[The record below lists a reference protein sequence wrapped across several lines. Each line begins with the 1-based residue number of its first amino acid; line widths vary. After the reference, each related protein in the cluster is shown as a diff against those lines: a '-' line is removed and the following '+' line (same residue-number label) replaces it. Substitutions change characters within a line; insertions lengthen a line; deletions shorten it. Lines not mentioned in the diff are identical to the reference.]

1 MPKKLS
7 DAAVAALH
15 GADGPHVGVPTTAHS
30 KGWLLRLPV
39 QLDRKVYVEV
49 DAALQ
54 EIGGKWNRKLKAH
67 VFAED
72 PRDKIAAMSEAGE
85 RPDVG
90 KDFGFF
96 ETPDALADR
105 MVELLGATLGDR
117 VLEPSAGEGALVKAL
132 IRSGAR
138 IGSLDLIEIRSECLL
153 ILDRILENDADFDY
167 NPTIGDFL
175 EHEFLSDEEG
185 VIPYDRIIMNPP
197 FSVPGTPM
205 ADVVHV
211 TRALELLAPGGRLVA
226 CMSPAWLGGSSQHA
240 QAFRLRLGL
249 PPGCTPLG
257 DGSMVQVNAP
267 GTGLLSWRWHA
278 NPPGSFRES
287 GTDVSSGLLVAW
299 LS

>member
-7 DAAVAALH
+7 DAAVAALRD
-15 GADGPHVGVPTTAHS
+15 ADITRGNAVAHYEGE
-30 KGWLLRLPV
+30 KGWMLIFPR
-39 QLDRKVYVEV
+39 QLDRGVYVEV

-72 PRDKIAAMSEAGE
+72 PRDKIAAMREAGE

-105 MVELLGATLGDR
+105 MVEILGATLGDR

-132 IRSGAR
+132 IRRGTCLS
-138 IGSLDLIEIRSECLL
+138 SLDVVEIRPECEYLL
-153 ILDRILENDADFDY
+153 ERILENGANYDH
-167 NPTIGDFL
+167 NIIVGNFL
-175 EHEFLSDEEG
+175 THEFLADADG

-197 FSVPGTPM
+197 FSIPGMPM
-205 ADVVHV
+205 ADVVHF

-226 CMSPAWLGGSSQHA
+226 CMSPAWLSGSSQRA
-240 QAFRLRLGL
+240 QAFRLLLGL

-257 DGSMVQVNAP
+257 DGSGVQHAEP
-267 GTGLLSWRWHA
+267 GRLSWRWHA